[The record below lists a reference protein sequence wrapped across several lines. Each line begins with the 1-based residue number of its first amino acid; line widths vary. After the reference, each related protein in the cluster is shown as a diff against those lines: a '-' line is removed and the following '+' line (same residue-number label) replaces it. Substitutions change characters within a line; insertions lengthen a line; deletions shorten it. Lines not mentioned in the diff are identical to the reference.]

1 MDNKISYI
9 KYNDI
14 WVYRLIP
21 KNLNIF
27 IRNRKMRKTK
37 IICTL
42 GPAVD
47 NPDIL
52 EKLMLAGMD
61 VARINFSHGNYE
73 EQQDRIERVK
83 EVRKRVN
90 KPISLLLDTKG
101 PEIRIGKFANDEI
114 VLENGDV
121 FTLTNEDILGNK
133 TKVSITYKNLYN
145 EVQIGTKI
153 LINDGTIETIVKKI
167 DGKDIICEVINGGKL
182 TNRKSINIPG
192 MNINLPSITQKDIDD
207 IKFGIIAGFDYIAA
221 SFVRKP
227 EDVLAIRKILEEND
241 GTHIKIISK
250 IENREGINNFD
261 KILEVSDGIMVARG
275 DLGVEIPMEEVP
287 VRQKEFISKC
297 AKAGKPVITATQ
309 MLESM
314 ILNPRPTRAE
324 VSDVANAI
332 YDMSTSI
339 MLSGESATGIYP
351 IECVKTMAKISETI
365 EDSIKYWKR
374 FKNKEYA
381 KENKDLEYSLNYS
394 TCTTA
399 MELNAKA
406 IFAYTNTG
414 RTATMLAGFFP
425 QCPIY
430 IITDNEI
437 TYRQMALL
445 WNINP
450 ILVDKDEDIDKMI
463 NNGIEIA
470 KKYNYVKKDDI
481 IVIAGGASILS
492 CHDEATT
499 NRTIGGVLKI

>member
-1 MDNKISYI
+1 
-9 KYNDI
+9 
-14 WVYRLIP
+14 
-21 KNLNIF
+21 
-27 IRNRKMRKTK
+27 MRKTK

-61 VARINFSHGNYE
+61 VARINFSHGNYV

-90 KPISLLLDTKG
+90 KPIALLLDTKG

-121 FTLTNEDILGNK
+121 FTLTNEDILGDK

-365 EDSIKYWKR
+365 EASIKYWKR

-481 IVIAGGASILS
+481 VVIAGGASILS
-492 CHDEATT
+492 CHDGATT